1 MLQERFTLVKNER
14 DALEADS
21 KNKLALLMQKLKE
34 LQVANKTSMEQ
45 LHAQSK
51 QCDHLN
57 SENKQLLEYVVCQQR
72 RARACEKKKSLLCL
86 PFRTVIAR
94 RTIFSPNNWFRSIPN
109 RSVWHWSWRNSSR
122 SMPS

>member
-21 KNKLALLMQKLKE
+21 KNKLGILMQKLKE
-34 LQVANKTSMEQ
+34 LQAQNKTAMEQ

-57 SENKQLLEYVVCQQR
+57 GENKQLLEYVVSNQGER
-72 RARACEKKKSLLCL
+72 EKN
-86 PFRTVIAR
+86 A
-94 RTIFSPNNWFRSIPN
+94 
-109 RSVWHWSWRNSSR
+109 SR
-122 SMPS
+122 FFGILEWLSKGE

>member
-14 DALEADS
+14 DALDADS

-34 LQVANKTSMEQ
+34 LQSQNKTSMEQ

-57 SENKQLLEYVVCQQR
+57 SENKQLLEYVVSND
-72 RARACEKKKSLLCL
+72 KKKKRKLMLTSK
-86 PFRTVIAR
+86 FY
-94 RTIFSPNNWFRSIPN
+94 
-109 RSVWHWSWRNSSR
+109 
-122 SMPS
+122 

>member
-57 SENKQLLEYVVCQQR
+57 SENKQLLEYVVCQ
-72 RARACEKKKSLLCL
+72 
-86 PFRTVIAR
+86 
-94 RTIFSPNNWFRSIPN
+94 
-109 RSVWHWSWRNSSR
+109 
-122 SMPS
+122 

>member
-14 DALEADS
+14 DALDTDS

-34 LQVANKTSMEQ
+34 LQVQNKSSLEQ

-57 SENKQLLEYVVCQQR
+57 SENKQLLEYVVCKLKQNTR
-72 RARACEKKKSLLCL
+72 
-86 PFRTVIAR
+86 
-94 RTIFSPNNWFRSIPN
+94 
-109 RSVWHWSWRNSSR
+109 
-122 SMPS
+122 